1 MTTLA
6 GVVQTKLVSQMMIK
20 TDQNELENFKW
31 LHDDESEVSQLL
43 VFGLRYC

>member
-31 LHDDESEVSQLL
+31 LNDDESEVSQLL